1 MADSNIIQINEYDDD
16 RVFKRKCNQN
26 FNTLAV
32 SRASASQLNV
42 IADNTAPAV
51 VDKVINSIMDTL
63 LPIGGV
69 IITNDPNDPRL
80 AYGEWKRIEGRFI
93 FAADDSISVDS
104 EGGSNTVG
112 LTIDNMPEHSHD
124 ATVSDAGSHKH
135 SVKIVETEESKVAEG
150 GAASFAVSD
159 GETGEAGSHSHDVT
173 ISSAGKGEPFDVM
186 PPYIAKLIYQRIA

>member
-42 IADNTAPAV
+42 IADSTAPIV
-51 VDKVINSIMDTL
+51 VDRVINTIMDTL

-80 AYGEWKRIEGRFI
+80 AYGEWRQIEGRFI
-93 FAADDSISVDS
+93 FAADDSIDVDS
-104 EGGSNTVG
+104 EGGSGTVK
-112 LTIDNMPEHSHD
+112 LTIDNMPAHSHN
-124 ATVSDAGSHKH
+124 ATVSKAGSHKH
-135 SVKIVETEESKVAEG
+135 SVKIVETEESKVTEG
-150 GAASFAVSD
+150 DAASLAVSD
-159 GETGEAGSHSHDVT
+159 GETGEAGNHSHDVT

-186 PPYIAKLIYQRIA
+186 PPYVAKLVYQRIA

>member
-42 IADNTAPAV
+42 IVDNTAPVV

-93 FAADDSISVDS
+93 FAANDSIDVDS
-104 EGGSNTVG
+104 EGGNDTVE
-112 LTIDNMPEHSHD
+112 LTIENMPKHSHD
-124 ATVSDAGSHKH
+124 ATVSESGSHKH
-135 SVKIVETEESKVAEG
+135 SVKTVEAESKLTEG
-150 GAASFAVSD
+150 DAASFAVSD
-159 GETGEAGSHSHDVT
+159 GETGEAGIHSHDVT
-173 ISSAGKGEPFDVM
+173 ISNAGKGEPFDVM
-186 PPYIAKLIYQRIA
+186 PPYIAKLVYQRIA

>member
-32 SRASASQLNV
+32 ARASASQLNV
-42 IADNTAPAV
+42 IADSTTPV
-51 VDKVINSIMDTL
+51 VADKVISIIMDTL

-80 AYGEWKRIEGRFI
+80 AYGEWRRIEGRFI
-93 FAADDSISVDS
+93 FAADDSTDVDS
-104 EGGSNTVG
+104 EGGSGTVE
-112 LTIDNMPEHSHD
+112 LTVDNMPKHTHG
-124 ATVSDAGSHKH
+124 ATVSEAGSHKH
-135 SVKIVETEESKVAEG
+135 SIKIVEAEESKAAEG
-150 GAASFAVSD
+150 DAASLAVSD
-159 GETGEAGSHSHDVT
+159 GETGEAGNHSHNVT

-186 PPYIAKLIYQRIA
+186 PPYVAKLVYQRIA

>member
-42 IADNTAPAV
+42 IVDNTAPVV
-51 VDKVINSIMDTL
+51 VDKVINSIMDIL

-93 FAADDSISVDS
+93 FAANDSIDVDS
-104 EGGSNTVG
+104 EGGNDTVE
-112 LTIDNMPEHSHD
+112 LTIENMPEHSHD
-124 ATVSDAGSHKH
+124 ATVSKSGAHKH
-135 SVKIVETEESKVAEG
+135 SVKTVEAESKLAEG
-150 GAASFAVSD
+150 DAASFAVSD

-186 PPYIAKLIYQRIA
+186 PPYIAKLVYQRIA

>member
-32 SRASASQLNV
+32 ARASASQLNV
-42 IADNTAPAV
+42 IADSTTPVV
-51 VDKVINSIMDTL
+51 VDKVISIIMDTL

-80 AYGEWKRIEGRFI
+80 AYGEWRRIEGRFI
-93 FAADDSISVDS
+93 LAADDSVDVDS
-104 EGGSNTVG
+104 EGGSDTVE
-112 LTIDNMPEHSHD
+112 LTIDNMPKHTHE
-124 ATVSDAGSHKH
+124 ATVSEAGSHKH

-150 GAASFAVSD
+150 DAASLAVSD
-159 GETGEAGSHSHDVT
+159 GETGEAGNHFHDITV
-173 ISSAGKGEPFDVM
+173 SSAGKGEPFDVM
-186 PPYIAKLIYQRIA
+186 PPYVAKLVYQRIA

>member
-32 SRASASQLNV
+32 ARASASQLNV
-42 IADNTAPAV
+42 IADSTTPVV
-51 VDKVINSIMDTL
+51 VDKVINIIMDTL

-80 AYGEWKRIEGRFI
+80 AYGEWRQIEGRFI
-93 FAADDSISVDS
+93 FAASDSIDVDS
-104 EGGSNTVG
+104 EGGSDAVE
-112 LTIDNMPEHSHD
+112 LAIDNMPPHTHN
-124 ATVSDAGSHKH
+124 ATVSEAGSHKH
-135 SVKIVETEESKVAEG
+135 NVKIVEAEESKVAEG
-150 GAASFAVSD
+150 DAASLAVAD
-159 GETGEAGSHSHDVT
+159 GETGEAGSHSHDIT

-186 PPYIAKLIYQRIA
+186 PPYVAKLVYQRIA